1 MYKYDRLLCQNRMV
15 EIRLQLISYEK
26 PEIRE
31 VLEQVINKISR
42 IISMTELISKFSR
55 ICDN

>member
-1 MYKYDRLLCQNRMV
+1 MV
-15 EIRLQLISYEK
+15 EIRLQLISYK
-26 PEIRE
+26 NTEIME

-42 IISMTELISKFSR
+42 MVSTTELISKFSR